1 MPVGLPGKGLRLER
15 TSEIRSDF
23 NCRRYEKWR
32 RFSGCPGAAEHQV
45 SCSASNPFRSP
56 NRYLM
61 KLDRVVEVAII
72 VAWIPAGDPRSGRG
86 ARIQS
91 KAASSAAMG
100 SMSCGDSAGAV
111 TRRTGFPPS
120 SVTAQ
125 LTNAQH
131 SRSSATK
138 ACNWSITPEPGW

>member
-15 TSEIRSDF
+15 TSEIRSDS
-23 NCRRYEKWR
+23 NCRYEKWR

-72 VAWIPAGDPRSGRG
+72 VAWIPAGDRYAG
-86 ARIQS
+86 
-91 KAASSAAMG
+91 SS
-100 SMSCGDSAGAV
+100 SRRHVGD
-111 TRRTGFPPS
+111 
-120 SVTAQ
+120 
-125 LTNAQH
+125 
-131 SRSSATK
+131 
-138 ACNWSITPEPGW
+138 